1 MIDTINSIVTT
12 QEARY
17 THIDS
22 DNTIEFLGA
31 LEYSLVKRTTLSVP
45 FWVSKIGPELLNR
58 IIYVLGNHNLI
69 KTIVAK
75 KYAAIEATDKL
86 YNLVE
91 DILDYRVNTKIR
103 RYGMK
108 LNKEDPAVDLVS
120 TPSGIKSTGL
130 VRRGFS
136 YAAKCTFKLDIDTLL
151 AHRTLI
157 EENLFKSIN
166 KTILK
171 YEDIALDEANYK
183 ELCSIT
189 LDNYITN
196 PRNKYN
202 LEANVSDQRG
212 RAIYTGLKR
221 IFNPVSSKDAR
232 ALLIAPSVMVY
243 STDNNQMKD
252 IYLFIA
258 ELVGSKAKT
267 RGAKVFAGM
276 VAYKKKR
283 TLPSLEADELH
294 KYMWL
299 ERIYNR
305 LDKVLDK
312 GKAKWDIPIEVD
324 ASMSLAQVEGALLN
338 SQELL
343 VKTNAVGDKLQDP
356 WHIKSTRRA
365 AAKAIGTPTFYGSNQ
380 TPIKLLKA
388 KGLDVRK
395 DELKA
400 LTSEF
405 NTGTF
410 SIIKDFKNLLIS
422 NMSIDTPIYE
432 VQGWGETYTVEV
444 NKYKAVGS
452 TLDMYMIWN
461 TETKRDSKFF
471 LHTPTKVPDYGRFR
485 SFAATGLVHNLDSKI
500 MDNVMLKLKESKE
513 WAIAIHDAVLC
524 LPGTSTRKLYK
535 EQLEQLNQD
544 GLHVLTNYMKSI
556 GATGTKANVEL
567 AKLLD
572 KVTQNELE
580 FSENALK

>member
-17 THIDS
+17 MNLDS
-22 DNTIEFLGA
+22 DDTIELLEA

-45 FWVSKIGPELLNR
+45 FWVSKIGTETLNR
-58 IIYVLGNHNLI
+58 ILYVLGNHNLV
-69 KTIVAK
+69 KTRVAK

-86 YNLVE
+86 YNLIE
-91 DILDYRVNTKIR
+91 DILDYRVNTKIH

-108 LNKEDPAVDLVS
+108 LNKEDPAVNLVS
-120 TPSGIKSTGL
+120 TPSGIKPTGL
-130 VRRGFS
+130 IRRGFS

-157 EENLFKSIN
+157 EENLFKSIS
-166 KTILK
+166 KTMLK

-183 ELCSIT
+183 ELCSIV
-189 LDNYITN
+189 LDNYIAN
-196 PRNKYN
+196 PNSKYN
-202 LEANVSDQRG
+202 LESNISDQRG

-221 IFNPVSSKDAR
+221 IFNPISSKDAR
-232 ALLIAPSVMVY
+232 ALLIAPSVIVCA
-243 STDNNQMKD
+243 TNKDQMKD

-258 ELVGSKAKT
+258 ELIGSKVET
-267 RGAKVFAGM
+267 RGAKILAGIL
-276 VAYKKKR
+276 AYKR
-283 TLPSLEADELH
+283 HTLPELNADNLH
-294 KYMWL
+294 EYMWL
-299 ERIYNR
+299 ERIYNK
-305 LDKVLDK
+305 LDIVLDK

-324 ASMSLAQVEGALLN
+324 ASMSLAQIEGALLN

-356 WHIKSTRRA
+356 WYIEGTRRV

-388 KGLDVRK
+388 KGLDIRK

-405 NTGTF
+405 NTGIF
-410 SIIKDFKNLLIS
+410 SIVKDFKNLLIS
-422 NMSIDTPIYE
+422 NMSIDTPTYE

-444 NKYKAVGS
+444 NKYKTISS

-471 LHTPTKVPDYGRFR
+471 LHTPIKVPDYDRFR

-500 MDNVMLKLKESKE
+500 MDNVMLKLKELKE

-535 EQLEQLNQD
+535 EQLEQLNKD
-544 GLHVLTNYMKSI
+544 GLHVLTSYMKSI
-556 GATGTKANVEL
+556 KATGIKANIEL